1 MAALKMSD
9 VELKLEDEMSEE
21 NEEEESSVVDG
32 TALGALFTSRSGAR
46 GGEQRGE

>member
-21 NEEEESSVVDG
+21 NEEEEEDTLVWLLLEND
-32 TALGALFTSRSGAR
+32 L
-46 GGEQRGE
+46 

>member
-21 NEEEESSVVDG
+21 NEEKESSVVEG
-32 TALGALFTSRSGAR
+32 IALGVLFTSRSG
-46 GGEQRGE
+46 GRGE